1 MRSGIRVLAGIW
13 VLLLALC
20 TASGAFARTKAGSLE
35 YGDKGDDV
43 LRLQQALETLGYQP
57 GKVDGTFGAYT
68 ENALR
73 RFQKA
78 NGLSVDGIAGAKTV
92 ELLYALSGQTAA
104 VTVTQP
110 VQTAVPQPAQESQSA
125 VTRSDGSFFGGNYAS
140 MYPGQTGTRVVLLQN
155 ALNLLGYNC
164 GMADGTYGEQTVQ
177 AVKAFQKANSLT
189 EDGIAGK
196 KTLKKMENLR
206 NPPAAAAVQPVQS
219 SDTSLSSGMSGSAVS
234 SLQQKLKD
242 LGYYTGTVD
251 GVYGSGTLSAVI
263 AFQASHGLTAD
274 GVAGSRTL
282 SALASANAVTAQ
294 TAVQPVVVQTAV
306 QTAQAASY
314 RNLKL
319 NATGA
324 DVTNLQTALLR
335 LSYPVAVTGTYDA
348 ATRTAVRSF
357 QQRNGLTV
365 DGVAGKLTQTRLFS
379 SGAVAAD
386 TSKASAGSTTE
397 STSVRT
403 ETAVTATGPSGSQIR
418 LLHWFNDIKP
428 SLKSGQNLLVY
439 DPQTKISWTLRIYSL
454 GRHADCEPLTAE
466 DTSNMVKAFGGV
478 NTWNQ
483 KAVYVQLP
491 GGTWTLGSTHDMP
504 HLSGSIKDNNFNG
517 HLCVHFLR
525 DMDECQKNDPKYGVA
540 NQNTIRSAW
549 KTLTGQDVE

>member
-125 VTRSDGSFFGGNYAS
+125 VTRRDGAFFGGNYAS

-164 GMADGTYGEQTVQ
+164 GMADGTYGDQTVQ

-206 NPPAAAAVQPVQS
+206 NTPAAVAVQPVQS

-365 DGVAGKLTQTRLFS
+365 DGVAGRLTQTRLFS

-466 DTSNMVKAFGGV
+466 DTANMVKAFGSV

-549 KTLTGQDVE
+549 KALTGQDVE

>member
-164 GMADGTYGEQTVQ
+164 GMADGTYGDQTVQ

-206 NPPAAAAVQPVQS
+206 NTPAAVAVQPVQS

-365 DGVAGKLTQTRLFS
+365 DGVAGRLTQTRLFS

-466 DTSNMVKAFGGV
+466 DTANMVKAFGGV

-549 KTLTGQDVE
+549 KVLTGQDVE

>member
-164 GMADGTYGEQTVQ
+164 GMADGTYGDQTVQ

-206 NPPAAAAVQPVQS
+206 NTPAAAAVQPVQS

-365 DGVAGKLTQTRLFS
+365 DGVAGRLTQTRLFS

-466 DTSNMVKAFGGV
+466 DTANMVKAFGGV

-549 KTLTGQDVE
+549 KALTGQDVE